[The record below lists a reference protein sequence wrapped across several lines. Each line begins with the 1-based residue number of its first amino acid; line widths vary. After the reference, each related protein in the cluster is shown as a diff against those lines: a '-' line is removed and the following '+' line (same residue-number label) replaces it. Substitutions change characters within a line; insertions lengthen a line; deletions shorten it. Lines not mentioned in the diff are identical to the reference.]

1 MLLVNVYDS
10 MFAVIVL
17 YHCSYQKEKQNSP
30 KLNTD
35 GWMEIIRLTEIEQL
49 SACTQQPLDIS
60 QADTGLI
67 VEKMNN
73 NQKG

>member
-17 YHCSYQKEKQNSP
+17 YHCSYQKEKQKSP